1 MMSPGGEKTMSQ
13 YTTGEIAKI
22 TGVTVRTVQYY
33 DSRGILIPS
42 DFSEGGRR
50 LYNEDDL
57 RKLRLI
63 CFLRELGIPISS
75 IAELLSE
82 PNADRVINLLF
93 EQQEVVLQNEIKE
106 RQGQLETIHAL
117 QKEMKSMDNFSIENL
132 NDMAYIMKNR
142 KQLRKVR
149 TVMLAV
155 GLSLEVMEVVTITLG
170 IVKGVWLPFGIGAL
184 ISVIASVGLVW
195 YNYRSIAYICPECH
209 VVFRPTVK
217 EVLFA
222 NHTAK
227 TRKLTCTSCGHKG
240 FCVET
245 YQPIGDES

>member
-1 MMSPGGEKTMSQ
+1 MSQ

-22 TGVTVRTVQYY
+22 AGVTVRTVQYY

-50 LYNEDDL
+50 LYTEDDL

-63 CFLRELGIPISS
+63 CFLRELGIQISS

-82 PNADRVINLLF
+82 PNAHHVIHLLF
-93 EQQEVVLQNEIKE
+93 EQQELVLQNEIHE
-106 RQGQLETIHAL
+106 RQQQLNIIHAL
-117 QKEMKSMDNFSIENL
+117 QNEMKSMDNFSIENL
-132 NDMAYIMKNR
+132 NDMAHVMKNR

-149 TVMLAV
+149 TVILVV
-155 GLSLEVMEVVTITLG
+155 GLLLEAMEITTLTVGMLKG
-170 IVKGVWLPFGIGAL
+170 IWLPFGIGIFISL
-184 ISVIASVGLVW
+184 IVSCGIIW
-195 YNYRSIAYICPECH
+195 YYYQNIAYICPECH
-209 VVFRPTVK
+209 EIFRPSVW

-222 NHTAK
+222 KHTVK
-227 TRKLTCTSCGHKG
+227 TRKLTCTACGYKG

-245 YQPIGDES
+245 YEPIEGKEK

>member
-1 MMSPGGEKTMSQ
+1 MMCLGGEKTMSQ

-63 CFLRELGIPISS
+63 CFLRELGIPISG

-82 PNADRVINLLF
+82 PNVDRVINLLF
-93 EQQEVVLQNEIKE
+93 EQQELVLRNEIKE
-106 RQGQLETIHAL
+106 RQEQLETIHGL

-149 TVMLAV
+149 TVMLAI
-155 GLSLEVMEVVTITLG
+155 GLPLEVMEVATITLG

-184 ISVIASVGLVW
+184 ISIIASVGLVW
-195 YNYRSIAYICPECH
+195 YHYRSIAYICPECH
-209 VVFRPTVK
+209 EVFRPTVK

-245 YQPIGDES
+245 YQPIDEKA

>member
-1 MMSPGGEKTMSQ
+1 MSPGGEKTMSQ

>member
-1 MMSPGGEKTMSQ
+1 MSQ

-63 CFLRELGIPISS
+63 CFLRELGIPISG

-82 PNADRVINLLF
+82 PNVDRVINLLF
-93 EQQEVVLQNEIKE
+93 EQQELVLRNEIKE
-106 RQGQLETIHAL
+106 RQEQLETIHAL

>member
-1 MMSPGGEKTMSQ
+1 MCLGGEKTMSQ

-22 TGVTVRTVQYY
+22 AGVTVRTVQYY

-82 PNADRVINLLF
+82 PNADHVINLLF
-93 EQQEVVLQNEIKE
+93 EQQELILQNEIKE
-106 RQGQLETIHAL
+106 RQEQLNTIHAL
-117 QKEMKSMDNFSIENL
+117 QKEMKNLDNFSIENL
-132 NDMAYIMKNR
+132 NDMAHIMKNR

-149 TVMLAV
+149 TVMLAI
-155 GLSLEVMEVVTITLG
+155 GLPLEVMEVVTITIGFL
-170 IVKGVWLPFGIGAL
+170 KGFWLPFGISVL
-184 ISVIASVGLVW
+184 ISAIASVGLVW
-195 YNYRSIAYICPECH
+195 YYYRNIAYICPECH
-209 VVFRPTVK
+209 EVFRPTMK

-222 NHTAK
+222 SHTTK
-227 TRKLTCTSCGHKG
+227 TRKLTCKSCGHKG

-245 YQPIGDES
+245 YQPISDES